1 MTVENPFI
9 ASADKSFRPSGT
21 MKPFSFAKAKCRDTD
36 LSPQKIS
43 SRSLEGAANP
53 TARHETADMKDAE
66 GSARLYARQGELG
79 KALDVYEEL
88 LQSVSSSPARRHLL
102 EAARIH
108 LRLARSTQQANMC
121 RQHLHG
127 ALRHAQRCRSEVTR
141 HVTGEA
147 LVVLENIYRIASE
160 RCSSDLTADSFLDDL
175 ILTAH
180 IAETSSRPSIQVP
193 LLQAMVRGNQWPIAW
208 DYIVAKRMDMAYCQE
223 WTRCAL
229 QNMDA
234 IRQACA
240 SERSPLDILELDL
253 WLKSCYLRNMLED
266 SYPVAAASSVMDET
280 MKGLKDVLEDLDNL
294 FPLPD
299 VPNQSRWRRLKLEYL
314 AFLHLVRA
322 LRKCKAAT
330 ASVTNVSQLMNCSA
344 EIGNAFAELRLCL
357 SYRQPHVDAPSQLLS
372 GHRISTAAHFAL
384 SLLRCFSLE
393 WLLNRGQV
401 SPGVSGFVLSE
412 ELPDLGPAIP
422 CLAESVSTS
431 ETDNIELRSTLEWLK
446 SEKLFAVDCQ
456 YLTTHPW
463 ALSHV
468 VDVAGWLLHDDRL
481 RPMLRDIFPR
491 MTDSAPGGLFS
502 RMRAG
507 KRVTPTISDVEA
519 FILILLA
526 QRDMLCRR
534 SVSGVSTSGQV
545 LCLAALGCW
554 KPTVVQL
561 KFWRNMLM
569 SYGQKS
575 WQSYDF
581 PDSMM
586 EEHEITQAIQELR
599 GLVRCTVKASML
611 QLHQRRN
618 IYAIVGLMYAQ
629 VRRLDEAE
637 GFLSRYNGWDDGTTI
652 DEREC
657 DAPLVLLENDQ
668 IGSFNVNEDVVRR
681 VVGAIRDMRK
691 PRDLPSPMQVKQT
704 FNDQTTLME
713 DSSRLT
719 FDRMLHNAVQ
729 EPESYETPDTK
740 QVSDVDGDLSYKE
753 SSCMVTDETKHDSH
767 EDGEGPT
774 PKGKTKGT
782 PKTSSPSA
790 RLSTPSTSE
799 RDNKTAV
806 RHTSDTPTSSF
817 GESPLGSTITGRPA
831 VSARMQR
838 HLQLLQQLKAPSP
851 DVSALYPPPPIG
863 SNSVRSAPLVR
874 NISEDVAETIHG
886 NEVSS
891 MEDAIAKAEGILDGL
906 DKADIGQFSYNEF
919 VKYPVHELDNGK
931 SMELKEEEDENL
943 NVSVLESMGMSLT
956 ATPFTTASDGRR
968 DDGRQ
973 NGFRYRSF
981 DFSSTIVSVQR
992 DVDGKDIRLDERKDE
1007 DQSFIGEFTG
1017 GIVSSHIQLSK
1028 AVFGD
1033 LSFTGAGDGDRISAI
1048 DQDSALSDGADFEE
1062 PRGTGSDDDS
1072 YACDNR
1078 EILAELNS
1086 YLEKADG
1093 ANPKWMAQ
1101 DDGAASV
1108 HQGVTDGNS
1117 ERQAAV
1123 TLNTDD
1129 MRSRTAESEDERGFS
1144 IQPLQGSDA
1153 ATPSSFSKEAAR
1165 TPTYA
1170 SGLNV
1175 SRSTRIPVRIS
1186 PKPLAERSTGV
1197 RTAQLEL
1204 QSNHFTPQRNP
1215 MELIGGRG
1223 DLSELRRRGVVK
1235 ECTGLLKKVEDDE
1248 QFEDKASISKPTIR
1262 RSARLSRQLA
1272 LLEDL
1277 RNT

>member
-1 MTVENPFI
+1 
-9 ASADKSFRPSGT
+9 
-21 MKPFSFAKAKCRDTD
+21 
-36 LSPQKIS
+36 
-43 SRSLEGAANP
+43 
-53 TARHETADMKDAE
+53 
-66 GSARLYARQGELG
+66 
-79 KALDVYEEL
+79 
-88 LQSVSSSPARRHLL
+88 
-102 EAARIH
+102 
-108 LRLARSTQQANMC
+108 MC

-127 ALRHAQRCRSEVTR
+127 ALRHAQRYDAMASGVSAFFTHRVPHTSCRSEVTR
-141 HVTGEA
+141 HITGEA

-160 RCSSDLTADSFLDDL
+160 RCYSDLTADSFLDDL
-175 ILTAH
+175 IVTAH
-180 IAETSSRPSIQVP
+180 RVETSSRPSIQVP

-208 DYIVAKRMDMAYCQE
+208 DYIAAKRMDMAYCQE

-240 SERSPLDILELDL
+240 SERSTLDILELDL
-253 WLKSCYLRNMLED
+253 WLRSCYLRNMLED
-266 SYPVAAASSVMDET
+266 SYAVEAASSVMDET
-280 MKGLKDVLEDLDNL
+280 MKALKDVLDDLDNL

-299 VPNQSRWRRLKLEYL
+299 IPK
-314 AFLHLVRA
+314 
-322 LRKCKAAT
+322 
-330 ASVTNVSQLMNCSA
+330 
-344 EIGNAFAELRLCL
+344 
-357 SYRQPHVDAPSQLLS
+357 
-372 GHRISTAAHFAL
+372 
-384 SLLRCFSLE
+384 
-393 WLLNRGQV
+393 WLLNGGPA

-422 CLAESVSTS
+422 CLAETVSTS
-431 ETDNIELRSTLEWLK
+431 GTSNIELRSTLEWLK
-446 SEKLFAVDCQ
+446 SEKLFAVDNQ

-481 RPMLRDIFPR
+481 RPMLREIFPR

-507 KRVTPTISDVEA
+507 KRVTPTISDIEA

-561 KFWRNMLM
+561 KLWRNMLM

-581 PDSMM
+581 PASMM
-586 EEHEITQAIQELR
+586 EEDEITQAIQELR
-599 GLVRCTVKASML
+599 GLVRCSVKASML
-611 QLHQRRN
+611 QLQQRRN

-637 GFLSRYNGWDDGTTI
+637 CFLARYDGWDDGMTI

-657 DAPLVLLENDQ
+657 DAPLVLLESDQ
-668 IGSFNVNEDVVRR
+668 IGSFHINEDVVRR
-681 VVGAIRDMRK
+681 IVGAIREMQRS
-691 PRDLPSPMQVKQT
+691 RDLPSPMQVKQT
-704 FNDQTTLME
+704 FNEQTTLME
-713 DSSRLT
+713 DASR
-719 FDRMLHNAVQ
+719 
-729 EPESYETPDTK
+729 
-740 QVSDVDGDLSYKE
+740 G
-753 SSCMVTDETKHDSH
+753 
-767 EDGEGPT
+767 
-774 PKGKTKGT
+774 
-782 PKTSSPSA
+782 
-790 RLSTPSTSE
+790 
-799 RDNKTAV
+799 
-806 RHTSDTPTSSF
+806 SF
-817 GESPLGSTITGRPA
+817 GESASEPTIMARPA

-863 SNSVRSAPLVR
+863 SNSVRSAPLLWDT
-874 NISEDVAETIHG
+874 SEGVAETPQR
-886 NEVSS
+886 NDVSS

-919 VKYPVHELDNGK
+919 VKYPANGLDAVKSTELEEGEEGNHSD
-931 SMELKEEEDENL
+931 SM
-943 NVSVLESMGMSLT
+943 LESMGPSLVGDSALT
-956 ATPFTTASDGRR
+956 ATPFTPGSDGLR
-968 DDGRQ
+968 DNVRQ
-973 NGFRYRSF
+973 NGFRYSSF

-992 DVDGKDIRLDERKDE
+992 DMGGNDIRLDERKDE

-1017 GIVSSHIQLSK
+1017 GMVSSHIQLSK
-1028 AVFGD
+1028 AVFSD

-1048 DQDSALSDGADFEE
+1048 DQDSALSDAADFDE
-1062 PRGTGSDDDS
+1062 PRGTGTDDDG

-1093 ANPKWMAQ
+1093 VNPKWMAN
-1101 DDGAASV
+1101 DDVAPSV
-1108 HQGVTDGNS
+1108 HQGKPNGDS
-1117 ERQAAV
+1117 EQQAAV
-1123 TLNTDD
+1123 TLNRDD
-1129 MRSRTAESEDERGFS
+1129 MLSRTAESEDDRGLS
-1144 IQPLQGSDA
+1144 EQPSQRSDA
-1153 ATPSSFSKEAAR
+1153 ATHTSFPKEAAR
-1165 TPTYA
+1165 TPTHG
-1170 SGLNV
+1170 SGLNA
-1175 SRSTRIPVRIS
+1175 SRTTRIPVRIS

-1197 RTAQLEL
+1197 RTAQLDL
-1204 QSNHFTPQRNP
+1204 QNNHFTPKRNP

-1235 ECTGLLKKVEDDE
+1235 ECTGLFKKVEDDE
-1248 QFEDKASISKPTIR
+1248 QFEENASTSKPTIR

-1277 RNT
+1277 RHT